1 MKKRYISVGR
11 MFLILELLELLAEA
25 FPDNSVSISVKETE
39 VNGMGFIRSITWNN
53 DFLEEV

>member
-1 MKKRYISVGR
+1 MKKHYISVGR
-11 MFLILELLELLAEA
+11 MFLILEILEALAET